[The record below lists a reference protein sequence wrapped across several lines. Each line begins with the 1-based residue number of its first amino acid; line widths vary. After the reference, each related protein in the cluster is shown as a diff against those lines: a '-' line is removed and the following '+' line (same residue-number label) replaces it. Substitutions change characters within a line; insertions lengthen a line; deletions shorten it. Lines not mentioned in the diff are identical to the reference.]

1 MTDQLQA
8 KSGLGKAL
16 DLLDQLEKL
25 KIWYRLEK
33 VRDALMVI
41 ITIPGERWEVEFF
54 DDGHIEIERFIS
66 SGQISDETILEKFLA
81 DYAIELNQS

>member
-1 MTDQLQA
+1 MTNQNM
-8 KSGLGKAL
+8 LGKAL

-41 ITIPGERWEVEFF
+41 ITIPGERWEIEFF

-66 SGQISDETILEKFLA
+66 SGQISDETILEKLLA

>member
-1 MTDQLQA
+1 MTDQLQT

-33 VRDALMVI
+33 VRDALMI
-41 ITIPGERWEVEFF
+41 LITIPGERWEVEIFE
-54 DDGHIEIERFIS
+54 DGHIEIERFV
-66 SGQISDETILEKFLA
+66 SDGKITNETTLDELLA
-81 DYAIELNQS
+81 EYSAG